1 VGDKYH
7 WFDEDIATL
16 KALAN
21 RDATLEEVLKSLP
34 KFSQTA
40 ISNMSLRKC
49 GERIVPKANHRLDAY
64 TTREDT
70 NVLDEY
76 GIGIEPIAEMR
87 GAVKAREFNGQE
99 YWSLAYTKRKE
110 CHDIVFFVE
119 NRDDST
125 NQEAS
130 R

>member
-1 VGDKYH
+1 
-7 WFDEDIATL
+7 
-16 KALAN
+16 
-21 RDATLEEVLKSLP
+21 LEAYSLP

-40 ISNMSLRKC
+40 ISNMSVRKC
-49 GERIVPKANHRLDAY
+49 GERIVPKGSHRLDAY
-64 TTREDT
+64 MTREDM

-110 CHDIVFFVE
+110 CHDIIFFVD
-119 NRDDST
+119 RDNGT
-125 NQEAS
+125 NQEAI